1 MDNLVECRDLR
12 LGYGSHTMP
21 PCPDFAVGAG
31 DYLCIV
37 GPNGSGKSTLLKAVA
52 GLVKPL
58 SGTLSLAPGLSGGGI
73 GYVPQ
78 QGPLQRDFPA
88 SVREVVQSGCQST
101 RGWRPFYSRGEKL
114 RARDDMER
122 LGIAPL
128 AGRCYREL
136 SGGQRQ
142 RALLARAMC
151 GGCHLLLLDEPTTGL
166 DPEATADFYTLMRGL
181 NEAGM
186 TVAMVTHDR
195 SGALESATHMLTLGP
210 DASFE
215 RSARHG

>member
-12 LGYGSHTMP
+12 LGYGSHAMP
-21 PCPDFAVGAG
+21 PCPDFTVEAG

-58 SGTLSLAPGLSGGGI
+58 SGTLSLAPGLSGGRI

-114 RARDDMER
+114 RARDAMER

-151 GGCHLLLLDEPTTGL
+151 GGCHLLLMDWSIGMPSNAE
-166 DPEATADFYTLMRGL
+166 M
-181 NEAGM
+181 M